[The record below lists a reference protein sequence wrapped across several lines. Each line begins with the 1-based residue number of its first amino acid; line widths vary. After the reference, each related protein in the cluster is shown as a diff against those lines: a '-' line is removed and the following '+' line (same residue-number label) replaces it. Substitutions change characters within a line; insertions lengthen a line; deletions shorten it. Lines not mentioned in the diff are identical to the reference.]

1 MRLETIY
8 ERFMAI
14 IANNIISYRNNITYV
29 RENLGNN

>member
-8 ERFMAI
+8 VRFMVI
-14 IANNIISYRNNITYV
+14 IVNNIISYRNNITYV

>member
-8 ERFMAI
+8 VRFMAI
-14 IANNIISYRNNITYV
+14 IVNNIISYRNNITYV